1 MLQEIVGLFRWV
13 RNIFRRTN
21 NRRLRAGYRGGDDP
35 GTSAWIYWPRKSL
48 LRSPTRCN
56 HTKSVKNGTL
66 YIEATIYV
74 ERESQKGIVI
84 GRKGQMIREI
94 GTKAREELERVTG
107 QNVFLELVVKVQKDW
122 KNDQAFLK
130 QIGLSGG

>member
-1 MLQEIVGLFRWV
+1 
-13 RNIFRRTN
+13 
-21 NRRLRAGYRGGDDP
+21 
-35 GTSAWIYWPRKSL
+35 
-48 LRSPTRCN
+48 
-56 HTKSVKNGTL
+56 VKNGTL